1 MLMLLQILSSHS
13 LGHQSPLFTI
23 YPYSLKNANTAY
35 YQFTPGKG
43 SQVVMSGVGGVLRG
57 GPVKMSVCII
67 FIKMF

>member
-1 MLMLLQILSSHS
+1 MFTTLII
-13 LGHQSPLFTI
+13 TI
-23 YPYSLKNANTAY
+23 YPCSLKYANPAY